1 MTEFPF
7 HHFLKQEQKPQTNPA
22 IIGETLKKI
31 NDNDNLDTDGHDEL
45 TELQTEII
53 NQLRQIIPAN
63 GFQTYFECTFNLLKL
78 KENSLTFAVT
88 TPFIKN
94 MIERKYLEKLDE
106 AISAVLGQSYEVQ
119 IEVIEQK
126 STSLSSNSSNI
137 LNSLRNDQP
146 KNAREASFT
155 LQTTRDDKLSQ
166 VESQYIEHVQAEN
179 TGILIDRTKTFDNF
193 IVGPSNNLAYATAK
207 AVGENP
213 GKSGKYPS
221 LYLFSDSGL
230 GKTHLLHAI
239 ANAILE
245 HTPTSRI
252 NLLSARDFMREMVS
266 AYQQKNVEEFRRKY
280 TEKTDVLM
288 IDDIHELKDKEGTQN
303 EFFHVFNELHNKG
316 KQLIFTSDKQ
326 PKEITGI
333 EERVMTR
340 LQWGLVLDIQRPD
353 LETRIAILRSKANE
367 LDLFLHDDVINVMAN
382 SIKSS
387 IRELEGGLIKLQ
399 AYSEVMNQEID
410 IELARELLALG
421 NSNENNTPTIESI
434 AKATATFYKVS
445 FADLKSKSRA
455 KETAHARHIAMYM
468 ARKLIKVTQEEIG
481 KFFGGRDHSS
491 VIHAVTKIEGLVKS
505 DSSLSKDLLQIE
517 NSLN

>member
-1 MTEFPF
+1 MNEFPF
-7 HHFLKQEQKPQTNPA
+7 HHFLKADGTNAP
-22 IIGETLKKI
+22 INTLTSR
-31 NDNDNLDTDGHDEL
+31 NNN
-45 TELQTEII
+45 EII
-53 NQLRQIIPAN
+53 CSETTEELEDLQLELSGQLKNLIPSN
-63 GFQTYFECTFNLLKL
+63 GFQTYFEGTFNLLKL
-78 KENSLTFAVT
+78 EENSLTFSVN

-94 MIERKYLEKLDE
+94 MIERKYLDKIDE
-106 AISAVLGQSYEVQ
+106 AVVNILGKSYEIS
-119 IEVIEQK
+119 IEVIEGRA
-126 STSLSSNSSNI
+126 SLSPNTSNI
-137 LNSLRNDQP
+137 LNSLKPENP
-146 KNAREASFT
+146 KNARDASFT

-166 VESQYIEHVQAEN
+166 VESQYIEHLKPEN
-179 TGILIDRTKTFDNF
+179 TGILIDRTKTFTNF

-245 HTPTSRI
+245 HTPSSRI

-316 KQLIFTSDKQ
+316 KQLIFTSDKS

-353 LETRIAILRSKANE
+353 LETRIAILKSKANE
-367 LDLFLHDDVINVMAN
+367 LDLFLHDDVINIMAN

-421 NSNENNTPTIESI
+421 TNNEINAPTIESI
-434 AKATATFYKVS
+434 AKAAANYYKVS

-491 VIHAVTKIEGLVKS
+491 VIHAVTKIEALVKT
-505 DSSLSKDLLQIE
+505 DTAIGKELLQIE

>member
-7 HHFLKQEQKPQTNPA
+7 HHFLKADAPQNATPKEIAKNTLNTLNHGEIEHDDSDEIQA
-22 IIGETLKKI
+22 IESEILNFLKQS
-31 NDNDNLDTDGHDEL
+31 L
-45 TELQTEII
+45 
-53 NQLRQIIPAN
+53 PAN
-63 GFQTYFECTFNLLKL
+63 GFQTYFECTFNVLKL
-78 KENSLTFAVT
+78 QENVIICSVT

-94 MIERKYLEKLDE
+94 MIERKYLDKLEE
-106 AISAVLGQSYEVQ
+106 AVTSLLGQSYQ
-119 IEVIEQK
+119 IKIDVIESK
-126 STSLSSNSSNI
+126 NSSLSSNNSNL
-137 LNSLRNDQP
+137 LNSLKNHNP

-155 LQTTRDDKLSQ
+155 LQNTREDKLSQ
-166 VESQYIEHVQAEN
+166 IESQYIEHVQSDN
-179 TGILIDRTKTFDNF
+179 TGILIDRSKSFANF

-239 ANAILE
+239 ANAVLE
-245 HTPTSRI
+245 HSPSSRI

-266 AYQQKNVEEFRRKY
+266 AYQQKNVEEFRKKY

-316 KQLIFTSDKQ
+316 KQLIFTSDKS

-353 LETRIAILRSKANE
+353 LETRIAILRAKATE

-387 IRELEGGLIKLQ
+387 IRELEGALIKLQ

-410 IELARELLALG
+410 VELAKELLTLG
-421 NSNENNTPTIESI
+421 GVNESVAPTIDSI
-434 AKATATFYKVS
+434 AKATSAYYKVS

-455 KETAHARHIAMYM
+455 KETAHARHVAMYL
-468 ARKLIKVTQEEIG
+468 ARKLMKVTQEEIG

-491 VIHAVTKIEGLVKS
+491 VIHAVSKIELLTKS
-505 DSSLSKDLLQIE
+505 DASLSKDLLQIE
-517 NSLN
+517 NSMN

>member
-7 HHFLKQEQKPQTNPA
+7 HHFLKSENAPAQPQQANPLSNQNYKENTE
-22 IIGETLKKI
+22 I
-31 NDNDNLDTDGHDEL
+31 DNSDEVL
-45 TELQTEII
+45 ELQAEIL
-53 NQLRQIIPAN
+53 NQLQVLIPAN
-63 GFQTYFECTFNLLKL
+63 GYQTYFECTFNLLKIE
-78 KENSLTFAVT
+78 ENSLIFSVT

-106 AISAVLGQSYEVQ
+106 AITAILGRRYDVQ
-119 IEVIEQK
+119 ISVIE
-126 STSLSSNSSNI
+126 SRTSLSSNSSNI
-137 LNSLRNDQP
+137 LNSLKNESPR
-146 KNAREASFT
+146 NAREASFT
-155 LQTTRDDKLSQ
+155 LQATRDDMLSQ
-166 VESQYIEHVQAEN
+166 VESQYIEHVQPEN
-179 TGILIDRTKTFDNF
+179 TGILIDRTKTFSNF

-239 ANAILE
+239 ANQILE

-316 KQLIFTSDKQ
+316 KQLIFTSDKS

-353 LETRIAILRSKANE
+353 LETRIAILRAKANE

-410 IELARELLALG
+410 VELARELLALG
-421 NSNENNTPTIESI
+421 NNNESAAPTIDSI
-434 AKATATFYKVS
+434 AKATAAYYKVS

-491 VIHAVTKIEGLVKS
+491 VIHAVTKIETMVKT
-505 DSSLSKDLLQIE
+505 DSAISKDMLQIE

>member
-7 HHFLKQEQKPQTNPA
+7 HHFLKPTGPEKLTAPTPDILVSDLNHKDTIENIDDEIMTLQKEVMA
-22 IIGETLKKI
+22 ALK
-31 NDNDNLDTDGHDEL
+31 
-45 TELQTEII
+45 
-53 NQLRQIIPAN
+53 QLIPTN
-63 GFQTYFECTFNLLKL
+63 GFQTYFECTFNILKL
-78 KENSLTFAVT
+78 EENSIVCSVT

-94 MIERKYLEKLDE
+94 MIERKYMEKLEE
-106 AISAVLGQSYEVQ
+106 AIMGLLGRSYEIQ
-119 IEVIEQK
+119 LEVNEAVG
-126 STSLSSNSSNI
+126 SLSSNNANI
-137 LNSLRNDQP
+137 LNSLKNDAP
-146 KNAREASFT
+146 KNARDASFT
-155 LQTTRDDKLSQ
+155 LQATREDKLSQ
-166 VESQYIEHVQAEN
+166 IESQYIEHVQAEN
-179 TGILIDRTKTFDNF
+179 TGILIDRTKTFANF

-213 GKSGKYPS
+213 GKTGKYPS
-221 LYLFSDSGL
+221 LYLFSSSGL

-239 ANAILE
+239 ANAIHE
-245 HTPTSRI
+245 HSPSSRI
-252 NLLSARDFMREMVS
+252 NLLSARDFMREMVN

-316 KQLIFTSDKQ
+316 KQLIFTSDKS

-367 LDLFLHDDVINVMAN
+367 LDLFLHDDVIAVMAN
-382 SIKSS
+382 AIKSS
-387 IRELEGGLIKLQ
+387 IRELEGALIKLQ

-410 IELARELLALG
+410 VELARELLSLNGVSEG
-421 NSNENNTPTIESI
+421 NAPTIDSI
-434 AKATATFYKVS
+434 AKAAAAYFKVS

-455 KETAHARHIAMYM
+455 KETAHARHVAMYM
-468 ARKLIKVTQEEIG
+468 SRKLIKVTQEEIG
-481 KFFGGRDHSS
+481 RFFGGRDHSS
-491 VIHAVTKIEGLVKS
+491 VIHAVSKIEALTKT
-505 DSSLSKDLLQIE
+505 DASLSKDLLQIE

>member
-7 HHFLKQEQKPQTNPA
+7 HHFLKSDKPTPSMPPEMAKKPPTTRINEQSKQ
-22 IIGETLKKI
+22 
-31 NDNDNLDTDGHDEL
+31 DSHDEL
-45 TELQTEII
+45 QAIESEI
-53 NQLRQIIPAN
+53 LSHLKEVLPSN
-63 GFQTYFECTFNLLKL
+63 GYQTYFECTFNLL
-78 KENSLTFAVT
+78 EINDNELTFSVT

-94 MIERKYLEKLDE
+94 MIERKYLEKLDL
-106 AISAVLGQSYEVQ
+106 AVNNLLGQSYA
-119 IEVIEQK
+119 IKIKVIE
-126 STSLSSNSSNI
+126 SRASMSSNNSNL
-137 LNSLRNDQP
+137 LNSLKLGNP

-155 LQTTRDDKLSQ
+155 LQNSRDDMLSQ
-166 VESQYIEHVQAEN
+166 VESQYIEHVKAGN
-179 TGILIDRTKTFDNF
+179 TGILIDQNKTFNNF

-239 ANAILE
+239 ANAVLE
-245 HTPTSRI
+245 HSPGSRI
-252 NLLSARDFMREMVS
+252 NLLSARDFMREMVN
-266 AYQQKNVEEFRRKY
+266 AYQQKNVEEFRKKY

-316 KQLIFTSDKQ
+316 KQLIFTSDKS

-353 LETRIAILRSKANE
+353 LETRIAILRSKAND

-387 IRELEGGLIKLQ
+387 IRELEGALIKLQ

-410 IELARELLALG
+410 VELARELLTLG
-421 NSNENNTPTIESI
+421 GINESNAPTIDSI
-434 AKATATFYKVS
+434 ARAASGYYKVS

-455 KETAHARHIAMYM
+455 KETAHARHVAMYM
-468 ARKLIKVTQEEIG
+468 TRKLMKVTQEEIG

-491 VIHAVTKIEGLVKS
+491 VIHAVTKIDNLTKV
-505 DSSLSKDLLQIE
+505 DASLSKDLLHIE

>member
-1 MTEFPF
+1 MNEFPF
-7 HHFLKQEQKPQTNPA
+7 HHFLKQNSNP
-22 IIGETLKKI
+22 EPT
-31 NDNDNLDTDGHDEL
+31 HP
-45 TELQTEII
+45 EII
-53 NQLRQIIPAN
+53 KNTLSSQNHKENDAENADEKQFLESEILNIIKQNIPTN
-63 GFQTYFECTFNLLKL
+63 GYQTYFECTFKLLKL
-78 KENSLTFAVT
+78 DGNKIYFSVT

-106 AISAVLGQSYEVQ
+106 AISALLGQSYEVS

-126 STSLSSNSSNI
+126 NQSLSSNNSNM
-137 LNSLRNDQP
+137 LNSLKNISP
-146 KNAREASFT
+146 KNAREASFQ
-155 LQTTRDDKLSQ
+155 LQNTFDEKLSE
-166 VESQYIEHVQAEN
+166 VESQYIQHVKDESS
-179 TGILIDRTKTFDNF
+179 GILIDRTKTFTNF

-239 ANAILE
+239 ANAVHE

-266 AYQQKNVEEFRRKY
+266 AYQQKNVEEFRKKY

-316 KQLIFTSDKQ
+316 KQLIFTSDKS

-353 LETRIAILRSKANE
+353 LETRIAILKSKANE
-367 LDLFLHDDVINVMAN
+367 LDLFLHDDVINIMAN

-387 IRELEGGLIKLQ
+387 IRELEGALIKLQ

-410 IELARELLALG
+410 VELAKELLALNG
-421 NSNENNTPTIESI
+421 ANQSNTPTVESI
-434 AKATATFYKVS
+434 AKAAANYYKVS

-455 KETAHARHIAMYM
+455 KDTAHARHVAMYM
-468 ARKLIKVTQEEIG
+468 TRKLIKVTQEEIG
-481 KFFGGRDHSS
+481 KFYGGRDHSS
-491 VIHAVTKIEGLVKS
+491 VIHALSKIENLTKT
-505 DSSLSKDLLQIE
+505 DAALSKDLLHIE